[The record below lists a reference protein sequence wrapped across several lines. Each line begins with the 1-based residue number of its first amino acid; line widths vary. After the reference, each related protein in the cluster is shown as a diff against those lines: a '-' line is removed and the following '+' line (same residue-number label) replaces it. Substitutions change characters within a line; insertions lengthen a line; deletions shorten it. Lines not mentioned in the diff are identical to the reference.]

1 MRELSQKDIDRII
14 EEIPGSIAVYQVDG
28 ANLRSI
34 RYSPDIPGFSGY
46 TDEEYRVLVSGNASE
61 IVLASDRERTAQ
73 AIKECLKDGAEE
85 VKCVCRILH
94 KVKGFIWIYARA
106 KRIGALDGKPLIL
119 SNFINAS
126 IEAEMHT
133 ELLNLTHRKIY
144 VCDANTSELLFANDT
159 ALEGKASRDYN
170 GKTCYQFIRNRT
182 GFCPSCIITRMHG
195 DVSHEEDWHDP
206 DTDRYYHME
215 CKRISWFGRDA
226 YAQVIEDI
234 TESQKNLIHTESR
247 KAELEIII
255 NNIPAGL
262 CVYRIKGANDF
273 SYVTTNSVLQN
284 VTGISDEEFRTSSQ
298 KSLAEHLHPEDKRL
312 FADTLRKLQTASQTA
327 SCTFRLRK
335 NEHERYRYLHL
346 EGRSVEEPGGDILA
360 FACFTDVSLQSEA
373 AEALLVSEMRYK
385 LAIKGANL
393 LVWEYDVPGR
403 RIISS
408 DRSLEAAGYS
418 NVIENVPESILP
430 TIDPNDQEKFLA
442 MHADIHA
449 GKATTSCEVWV
460 ASKKDHFPQCKR
472 ITYYTVCDNS
482 GRPIRAYGLSQV
494 ITAQQLEKAKYRQF
508 VQDLFTANPQAIA
521 SFRLNLTRNEI
532 LESHTPIEHYR
543 SAENGSPGRLTAD
556 GLFDKV
562 VCDMPSEKERA
573 KFMTTFSRKTLL
585 DAFREGKT
593 TFNCEYRRKIPNG
606 TFRWASCTITLIANP
621 ESGDTECFIYTTDIT
636 DRKREEAVI
645 QRVTNEEYDF
655 IAILDVSTHLF
666 TFRNI
671 RSDFDDIPKTAA
683 FPYEEGITKIF
694 NDDIYSS
701 TGKTYKEQISFD
713 AIIDNLSKNSSYT
726 VTVQRKNRST
736 GEEARKQIKYSYL
749 NETNSEIL
757 IIETDITE
765 INRQEQERAKKMQAA
780 LDAAEKANAAK
791 SVFLSNIS
799 HDMRTPL
806 NGIIGFTELAIKE
819 QNFAKA
825 KEHLAKI
832 KLSGKLLLDLIND
845 TLELSKIESGKAA
858 LRPVIINTDCLIESL
873 AEIIR
878 ANADSK
884 HQKFIVERDPLLSS
898 YIRMDSLCM
907 QKIFLNLLSNAVKF
921 TPEGGTVEFRIQKLF
936 TPVDGANCLFTV
948 RDNGIGISK
957 EFLPRV
963 FDAFAQEQAP
973 ESGNAQGTGLGLAI
987 AKKLVNLMGGKIE
1000 VESEKGKGTLFSVYL
1015 YIDPVKDYSPA
1026 LEINEEGAAASLQGK
1041 NVLLVEDHPLNT
1053 ELAKTLLEQKG
1064 INVKTAGN
1072 GKEAVAQFSE
1082 SAPDFFDA
1090 ILMDIRMPVMDGLTA
1105 ARHIRELE
1113 RRDAQ
1118 SVPIIAMT
1126 ANAFDDDIRHCI
1138 EAGMNFHI
1146 AKPINTEELFGT
1158 LRKYIGR

>member
-14 EEIPGSIAVYQVDG
+14 EEIPGSISVYQMDG
-28 ANLRSI
+28 AVLRMV

-46 TDEEYRVLVSGNASE
+46 TDEEYRAIVSENASE

-73 AIKECLKDGAEE
+73 AVKECLKDGAKE

-94 KVKGFIWIYARA
+94 KDKGFVWIYART
-106 KRIGALDGKPLIL
+106 KHIGAFDGKPLIL
-119 SNFINAS
+119 CSFVNIF

-144 VCDANTSELLFANDT
+144 VCDANTYELLFANDT
-159 ALEGKASRDYN
+159 ALQGKASRNYS
-170 GKTCYQFIRNRT
+170 GKTCYRFIRNRAEI
-182 GFCPSCIITRMHG
+182 CPSCIIAHMHG
-195 DVSHEEDWHDP
+195 NASLEEDWHDP
-206 DTDRYYHME
+206 DTDRYYHVE
-215 CKRISWFGRDA
+215 CKRTSWFGRDA

-234 TESQKNLIHTESR
+234 TESQKNLIHTENR
-247 KAELEIII
+247 NAELEKIIS
-255 NNIPAGL
+255 NIPAGL
-262 CVYRIKGANDF
+262 CVYRIRGTNDF
-273 SYVTTNSVLQN
+273 SYITTNPVLQS
-284 VTGISDEEFRTSSQ
+284 VTGISEEEFRVSSQ
-298 KSLAEHLHPEDKRL
+298 KSLAEHLHPEDRRL
-312 FADTLRKLQTASQTA
+312 FADALRKLQTASQTA

-346 EGRSVEEPGGDILA
+346 EGRSVTEPGGDVLA
-360 FACFTDVSLQSEA
+360 FACLTDVSLQSEA
-373 AEALLVSEMRYK
+373 AQALQVSEMRYK

-393 LVWEYDVPGR
+393 LVWEYDVPGH

-418 NVIENVPESILP
+418 NVIENVPESLLP
-430 TIDPNDQEKFLA
+430 NIDPNDREKFLA
-442 MHADIHA
+442 MYADIHA
-449 GKATTSCEVWV
+449 GKATTSCEAWV
-460 ASKKDHFPQCKR
+460 TSRKDHFPQCER
-472 ITYYTVCDNS
+472 VTYYTVCDSS

-494 ITAQQLEKAKYRQF
+494 ITAQQLEKAKYKQF
-508 VQDLFTANPQAIA
+508 VQDLFTANPLAVA

-543 SAENGSPGRLTAD
+543 KTEASSPQKLTAD
-556 GLFDKV
+556 ALFDKV
-562 VCDMPSEKERA
+562 ICDMPSEDERA

-593 TFNCEYRRKIPNG
+593 TFNCEYRRRIPNG
-606 TFRWASCTITLIANP
+606 MFRWASCTVTLIANP

-671 RSDFDDIPKTAA
+671 RSDFDDIPKTAT
-683 FPYEEGITKIF
+683 FPYDEGIAKIF
-694 NDDIYSS
+694 SDGTYCS
-701 TGKTYKEQISFD
+701 TDKAYEEQISFD
-713 AIIDNLSKNSSYT
+713 AVIANLSKSSSYT
-726 VTVQRKNRST
+726 VTMQRKNRST
-736 GEEARKQIKYSYL
+736 GEEVRKQLKYSYL
-749 NETNSEIL
+749 NDSNSEIL

-806 NGIIGFTELAIKE
+806 NGIIGFTDLAIKE
-819 QNFAKA
+819 QNFEKA

-845 TLELSKIESGKAA
+845 TLELSKIESGKTT
-858 LRPVIINTDCLIESL
+858 LRPIVLNTDSLIESL
-873 AEIIR
+873 AAVIR
-878 ANADSK
+878 AYADSK

-898 YIRMDSLCM
+898 YIRMDRLCM

-921 TPEGGTVEFRIQKLF
+921 TPEGGTIEFRIQRLF
-936 TPVDGANCLFTV
+936 PQVDGANCVLTV

-973 ESGNAQGTGLGLAI
+973 ESENAQGTGLGLAI
-987 AKKLVNLMGGKIE
+987 AKRLVNLMGGKIK

-1015 YIDPVKDYSPA
+1015 YIDPVRDYSPA
-1026 LEINEEGAAASLQGK
+1026 PEINGKGAASLQGK

-1064 INVKTAGN
+1064 MNVRTAGN
-1072 GKEAVAQFSE
+1072 GKEAVARFSE

-1105 ARHIRELE
+1105 ARRIRELE
-1113 RRDAQ
+1113 RSDAQ

-1146 AKPINTEELFGT
+1146 AKPINPEELFET